1 MNKLYVI
8 FIFCFFALNTFGQP
22 ERRFLIWNKNEF
34 IFQPWKNISFNVAEN
49 IHYSPK
55 QNALN
60 QKYAEFN
67 LLHQPEKWY
76 EYGAGF
82 RVVKANTY
90 PGWIQENRIMLMAN
104 FLKQYKK
111 FSFKY
116 SNRFEFRSFENDLHH
131 FRYRQEFKVD
141 FPSLTSYGMQFYTSE
156 EAFIKLNEV
165 GFHLIR
171 FYEGLSIVQQQH
183 FKLKL
188 FYALEKYKLIEN
200 WGSSDIIGLNL
211 GFQL

>member
-1 MNKLYVI
+1 MIKFCVI
-8 FIFCFFALNTFGQP
+8 LIYSFFAFTTFGQT
-22 ERRFLIWNKNEF
+22 ERRFLIWNKNEV
-34 IFQPWKNISFNVAEN
+34 IIQPWKNISFNVAEN

-55 QNALN
+55 LNALN
-60 QKYAEFN
+60 QKYAELN
-67 LLHQPEKWY
+67 LLHQPEKWV

-90 PGWIQENRIMLMAN
+90 PGWIKENRTMLIAN
-104 FLKQYKK
+104 FIKQYKQIGFK
-111 FSFKY
+111 F
-116 SNRFEFRSFENDLHH
+116 SNRFEYRSIENDFQH

-141 FPSLTSYGMQFYTSE
+141 FPALTNWGMNFYTCE
-156 EAFIKLNEV
+156 ESFIKLNEV

-188 FYALEKYKLIEN
+188 YYALEKYKLIDN
-200 WGSSDIIGLNL
+200 WGTSDIIGLNM

>member
-1 MNKLYVI
+1 MIKFCVI
-8 FIFCFFALNTFGQP
+8 LIYSFFAFSTFGQT
-22 ERRFLIWNKNEF
+22 ERRFLIWNKNEV
-34 IFQPWKNISFNVAEN
+34 IIQPWKNISFNVAEN
-49 IHYSPK
+49 IHFSPK

-60 QKYAEFN
+60 QKYAELN
-67 LLHQPEKWY
+67 LLHEPEKWF

-104 FLKQYKK
+104 FLKQYKH
-111 FSFKY
+111 FGFKY
-116 SNRFEFRSFENDLHH
+116 SNRFEFRSIENDLHH

-141 FPSLTSYGMQFYTSE
+141 FSSLTSWGMRFYTSE
-156 EAFIKLNEV
+156 ESFIKLNEV

-188 FYALEKYKLIEN
+188 YYALEKYKLIEN
-200 WGSSDIIGLNL
+200 WGTSDIVGLNM